1 MRKVPFAA
9 ALVIAGLVVTRL
21 IRPRFT
27 VADKVVIVTGGSRG
41 LGLEIA
47 REAARRG
54 AKIGLC
60 ARLEGELEAARTEL
74 ARGGTAVA
82 TAVCDVRDEASV
94 ARAFAKLS
102 SALGQIDVLVNCAG
116 IITAGPIEALT
127 LGDFR
132 DAMETNFFGAL
143 RTIFTVLPGMR
154 ARGAGRIVNITSIGG
169 ELPVP
174 HLLPYCASKFAFVGF
189 SEGLRTEVAR
199 DGVKIVT
206 VIPGLM
212 RTGSPP
218 HATFAG
224 QSQKEYGLFVL
235 ADATPATSVSV
246 AHAARLI
253 VRGAER
259 GDARVVISWQ
269 AKLGR
274 FAYGIAPDLVIK
286 VLEIVGFA
294 LPDGGEMPEHRS
306 GFESESALT
315 ESPLTAMS
323 RHASQT
329 QHETV
334 PSGGT
339 APEPQTG
346 LGTTSPGSS

>member
-1 MRKVPFAA
+1 MRKLTLAA
-9 ALVIAGLVVTRL
+9 GLVIAGLALTQR
-21 IRPRFT
+21 RPPRFEI
-27 VADKVVIVTGGSRG
+27 AGKVVVVTGGSRG
-41 LGLEIA
+41 LGLQIA

-54 AKIGLC
+54 AKLGLC
-60 ARLEGELEAARTEL
+60 ARLADELDAAQAEL
-74 ARGGTAVA
+74 AADGTTVA
-82 TAVCDVRDEASV
+82 TAICDVRDDASV
-94 ARAFAKLS
+94 ARALTELG
-102 SALGQIDVLVNCAG
+102 SALGPVDVLINVAG

-127 LGDFR
+127 LDDFR

-143 RTIFTVLPGMR
+143 RTTFAVLPAMR
-154 ARGAGRIVNITSIGG
+154 ARGGGRIVNIASIGG

-189 SEGLRTEVAR
+189 SEGLRAEVAR

-235 ADATPATSVSV
+235 SDATPVSSVSV
-246 AHAARLI
+246 AHAARCI
-253 VRGAER
+253 VDGAER

-274 FAYGIAPDLVIK
+274 IAYGIAPDLVLNI
-286 VLEIVGFA
+286 LTIVGYA

-306 GFESESALT
+306 GFASESALT
-315 ESPLTAMS
+315 RSPITAMS
-323 RHASQT
+323 RHASET
-329 QHETV
+329 QNETLH
-334 PSGGT
+334 PT
-339 APEPQTG
+339 
-346 LGTTSPGSS
+346 